1 VAEPGSGN
9 GVRDASIGE
18 LLKRLSEDV
27 RLLVRQ
33 EIELA
38 RAEIARKAATA
49 GIGLALLGVAA
60 ALGLGLLGALV
71 AALILGLAATA
82 LPAWAAALVAAGV
95 LVVLAG
101 LAALAGVGALRRAR
115 PADAVRE
122 VKEDLEWIADP
133 KSSARR

>member
-1 VAEPGSGN
+1 VAEAGSGN
-9 GVRDASIGE
+9 GARDASIGE

-60 ALGLGLLGALV
+60 ALGLGILGALV
-71 AALILGLAATA
+71 AALILGLATA